1 MMFKFLIADDEC
13 SEQRL
18 LFRTIQDHWRTD
30 ADIKCAN
37 NGKAA
42 VNLAQLWMPDIALLD
57 IEMPGL
63 NGLEAAKRI
72 IASNPRT
79 KIVFVT
85 AYSLF
90 EYAHE
95 AVKLGASDYILKPI
109 DRLEA
114 IEAIE
119 KVTLQV
125 LSEHQL
131 ESLRVVPRQAEGGEG
146 TDKQMQIIEKVMTY
160 LKHNFMNYGLSLD
173 SVSEI
178 LNMSPSYFSVL
189 FKRCTGVNFIDYVTD
204 LKIKAAQDLLR
215 DPLRSAA
222 EIAQM
227 TGYESASYFTRA
239 FKRKTG
245 MTPTAYR
252 SLVNKGT
259 CES

>member
-1 MMFKFLIADDEC
+1 MFKFLIADDEY

-18 LFRTIQDHWRTD
+18 LSRAIREHWPLD
-30 ADIKCAN
+30 ADVQCAN

-42 VNLAQLWMPDIALLD
+42 VNLALLWMPDIALLD

-63 NGLEAAKRI
+63 NGLEVAKKI
-72 IASNPRT
+72 LSANPRT
-79 KIVFVT
+79 KIIFVT

-95 AVKLGASDYILKPI
+95 AVKIGASDYILKPI
-109 DRLEA
+109 DCAEA
-114 IEAIE
+114 INAIE
-119 KVTLQV
+119 KVTLQI

-131 ESLRVVPRQAEGGEG
+131 EDIRISPRQGEEHEGI
-146 TDKQMQIIEKVMTY
+146 DKQMQMIEKVITY

-178 LNMSPSYFSVL
+178 LHINPSYFSVL

-204 LKIKAAQDLLR
+204 LKINAAKDLLR
-215 DPLRSAA
+215 DPLRPAS
-222 EIAQM
+222 EIARM

-239 FKRKTG
+239 FKKKTG

-252 SLVNKGT
+252 SLAYKGNS
-259 CES
+259 EL